1 MENCSALALLAGLL
15 AACGT
20 SAGRPQVPVVT
31 YPANRTSTS
40 WVDTGHG
47 QVAVD
52 RGATWMGTT
61 VYLSLT
67 WDLVAVDAASGKTR
81 WTRDV
86 GAFWN
91 ELTFREVEGG
101 DGGRTWAVELRSNDG
116 GTERQFHD
124 LASGEPIHQPAVP
137 PGQPVPLQGAWHGA
151 LSMLAGPLRR
161 SVTDQTTYHREILV
175 PMFGNLKARPDLAA
189 IDWSRQ
195 VVVVIAD
202 GPSWN
207 SNGYSADLFACGD
220 HLLLRLH
227 EHSYQ
232 TEGPGGG
239 GVRVQ
244 PWGLFV
250 LPKQEPMPPIV
261 VQYNAQNLI
270 GGPARWRELC
280 RFGSDGTVLPKH

>member
-1 MENCSALALLAGLL
+1 MRNCSALGVLAVLS

-20 SAGRPQVPVVT
+20 SADPPQVPVVT
-31 YPANRTSTS
+31 YPANRTSTA
-40 WVDTGHG
+40 WVDTGHAR
-47 QVAVD
+47 VAVD
-52 RGATWMGTT
+52 HGATWQGAT

-81 WTRDV
+81 WARDV

-91 ELTFREVEGG
+91 ALTFCEL
-101 DGGRTWAVELRSNDG
+101 DDPAGGRAWAVELRSNDG
-116 GTERQFHD
+116 GSERQYHD
-124 LASGEPIHQPAVP
+124 LRTGKPIHVPAVP
-137 PGQPVPLQGAWHGA
+137 QGQPVPLLGAWHGA
-151 LSMLAGPLRR
+151 NSKLAAPLRR
-161 SVTDQTTYHREILV
+161 IVADQATYHSQVLV
-175 PMFGNLKARPDLAA
+175 PMFGDLKARPDLAA

-195 VVVVIAD
+195 VVVAIAD

-207 SNGYSADLFACGD
+207 SDGYGAELFDCGE

-227 EHSYQ
+227 DHSYQ
-232 TEGPGGG
+232 TEGPDGG

-250 LPKQEPMPPIV
+250 LPRRTPMPTVV
-261 VQYNAQNLI
+261 VQHNAQNLI

-280 RFGSDGTVLPKH
+280 RFDGDGKGSASR